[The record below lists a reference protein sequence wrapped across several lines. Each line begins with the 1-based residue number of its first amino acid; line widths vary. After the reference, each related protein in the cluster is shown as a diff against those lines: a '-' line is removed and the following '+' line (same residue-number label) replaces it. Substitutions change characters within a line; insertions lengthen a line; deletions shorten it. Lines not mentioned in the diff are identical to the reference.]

1 VAPRRAPAL
10 IPGLLTALVTGLA
23 LVLSACADGSSAG
36 TSGGSGASAGG
47 GQPGSSSDGAAAQLA
62 GRTFLSTSVTGH
74 DLVDGSRIDIAFRE
88 DGTVQADA
96 GCNSLSGP
104 YRIEDGTLNASGLSQ
119 TEMGCDQ
126 DLMDQDSWFSGLLAT
141 GLGVDLNGDVL
152 TLTGKGVTIQLTDR
166 RVVDPD
172 RPLEG
177 TTWVLTGIVT
187 GTGPDGTVSSV
198 PRGITA
204 TLRLADGKIHFF
216 DGLND
221 SEGAITVAGET
232 VHVDGDIATSAVG
245 CATGST
251 CSVDMSLLTRDFTY
265 RITAGQL
272 TVTGTGKYADQGL
285 MFTAQ
290 DSSSESSGSTS
301 GGTEP
306 GGTASSTA
314 QAPARPEPGASGSEV
329 PAPGTSAEESDLP
342 TAQPGPTAAPGT
354 ASGLTSVGPRTK
366 VPGRHDS
373 IPPQPSPAGSPDN

>member
-1 VAPRRAPAL
+1 VAPRRAPGL
-10 IPGLLTALVTGLA
+10 IPSLLTALVAGLA
-23 LVLSACADGSSAG
+23 VVLSACADGSSAG
-36 TSGGSGASAGG
+36 ASGGSAMSSGEPGG
-47 GQPGSSSDGAAAQLA
+47 IPGGAAAQLA

-74 DLVDGSRIDIAFRE
+74 DLVDGSRIGITFR
-88 DGTVQADA
+88 DGGTVEADA

-126 DLMDQDSWFSGLLAT
+126 DLMDQDTWFSGLLAS
-141 GLGVDLNGDVL
+141 GLAIDLNGDVL
-152 TLTGKGVTIQLTDR
+152 TLTGKEVTIQLTDR

-177 TTWVLTGIVT
+177 TTWVLSGIVA
-187 GTGPDGTVSSV
+187 GTGPDGTAASV
-198 PRGITA
+198 PQGITA
-204 TLRLADGKIHFF
+204 TLRIADGKIHFF

-232 VHVDGDIATSAVG
+232 VHVDGDVATSAVG

-251 CSVDMSLLTRDFTY
+251 CSVDMSLLTQDFTY

-272 TVTGTGKYADQGL
+272 TVTGTGKYTGHGL

-290 DSSSESSGSTS
+290 DLSSTSSSTM
-301 GGTEP
+301 P
-306 GGTASSTA
+306 GGSMSGPTTTM
-314 QAPARPEPGASGSEV
+314 APASPDPGTGPSGSELPPPAGSIGGSDV
-329 PAPGTSAEESDLP
+329 PAP

-354 ASGLTSVGPRTK
+354 ASELTSSVGPRTE

-373 IPPQPSPAGSPDN
+373 IPPQPSPGGTSDH